1 MISNNFRLNVIN
13 SVRQTAALRSGK
25 AYERLSALVKFFYD
39 DTMLVSRAIELAPEF
54 AKSLPDWQRDKYLRA
69 IKDCQVVDDMT
80 TADRIRV
87 EAVLTIFDA
96 IQIFRESG
104 DTVSLTIKG
113 GEVSIQVVSRGQ
125 GFVADTLEDINSAL
139 GEFIDSVKKGQQ
151 DGQQ

>member
-1 MISNNFRLNVIN
+1 MISNNFRLNVMNGI
-13 SVRQTAALRSGK
+13 RQTSALRSGK
-25 AYERLSALVKFFYD
+25 AYERLSALVRFLYD
-39 DTMLVSRAIELAPEF
+39 DTTLVSAAIDRAPEF
-54 AKSLPDWQRDKYLRA
+54 AESLPAWQREKYLQA
-69 IKDCQVVDDMT
+69 IKDYQAADDMS
-80 TADRIRV
+80 TADRIRA

-125 GFVADTLEDINSAL
+125 GFVADTLEDINSTL